1 MKKAGSLNN
10 YSIRYRML
18 TTSGALDV
26 LTKKQIVEADSQLN
40 AVEILKSKEKEAN
53 GGEIRIDN
61 IEKMNADEIKKEK
74 KKSPFVWVFFA
85 LLAVA
90 GLARI
95 AGRLF

>member
-1 MKKAGSLNN
+1 MKKAGSLNT
-10 YSIRYRML
+10 YSIRYRMFNEF
-18 TTSGALDV
+18 GALDI

-40 AVEILKSKEKEAN
+40 AIEVLKSKEKEAG

-61 IEKMNADEIKKEK
+61 IEKMNADEIKKKK

-85 LLAVA
+85 VMAVV
-90 GLARI
+90 GLARL

>member
-61 IEKMNADEIKKEK
+61 IEKMNAEEIKKEK

-85 LLAVA
+85 VLAVA
-90 GLARI
+90 GLARL
-95 AGRLF
+95 AGRLY